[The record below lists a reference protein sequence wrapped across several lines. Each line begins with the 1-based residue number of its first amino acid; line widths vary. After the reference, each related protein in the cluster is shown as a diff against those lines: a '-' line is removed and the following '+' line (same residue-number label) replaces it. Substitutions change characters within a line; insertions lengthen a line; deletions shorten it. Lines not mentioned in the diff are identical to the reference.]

1 MNPIKIKFG
10 TDGWRAIIA
19 KEYTTDNVARVAY
32 ATALWLKERY
42 EEPKAV
48 LGHDCRF
55 GGPMFAEVT
64 AKVLCENGVKVFM
77 AEGYVSTPM
86 VSLGALK
93 YNAGVGVVLT
103 ASHNPPTYNGYKLK
117 AHFGGPMVPANITEV
132 ENLIPDE
139 MAIPSTSL
147 EEYKA
152 KGLIEVIDL
161 EGMYV
166 DHIEAAFDMDA
177 IRKSGINVG
186 YDAMY
191 GAGQSAMKRL
201 LPDATF
207 LHCDDN
213 PGFKGRAPEPIHK
226 NLLEFSDLIKNSG
239 NIHIGIA
246 NDGDADRIGVYDSKG
261 TFVDSHHVIL
271 LAIHYLHKI
280 KGLGG
285 KVVIAFSVT
294 DRVKRLCEAYG
305 LEVEVT
311 KIGFKYIG
319 GIMVDDDVLL
329 GGEESGGI
337 AVKGHIPERDGIW
350 MGLLLIELMAKTGKT
365 VEELIAEM
373 YALVGAFTFHR
384 DDLHIPNDT
393 KWAIM
398 QNCADG
404 KYDRF
409 GDRTVER
416 VENIDGFKFHLDGGD
431 WVMIRPSGTEPVLR
445 VYAEAGSPEAVRTL
459 LDTVHKVLKG

>member
-1 MNPIKIKFG
+1 MDPIKIKFG

-19 KEYTTDNVARVAY
+19 KEYTTDNVARVAV

-42 EEPKAV
+42 DAPKAV

-117 AHFGGPMVPANITEV
+117 ASFGGPMVPANIAEV
-132 ENLIPDE
+132 EELIPDE
-139 MAIPSTSL
+139 AVIPDTSL
-147 EEYKA
+147 EDYKSQ
-152 KGLIEVIDL
+152 GLLEIVDL
-161 EGMYV
+161 EEMYV
-166 DHIEAAFDMDA
+166 QDVEAAFDMEA
-177 IRKSGINVG
+177 IRNSGIKVG
-186 YDAMY
+186 YDAMF
-191 GAGQSAMKRL
+191 GAGQRAMQKL

-213 PGFKGRAPEPIHK
+213 PGFHGRAPEPIHK
-226 NLLEFSDLIKNSG
+226 NLLEFSELIKNSG
-239 NIHIGIA
+239 DIQIGIA

-261 TFVDSHHVIL
+261 NFVDSHHVIL
-271 LAIHYLHKI
+271 LAIYYLHKI
-280 KGLGG
+280 KGWDG

-294 DRVKRLCEAYG
+294 DRVKKLCEAYG
-305 LEVEVT
+305 LEVQVT
-311 KIGFKYIG
+311 QIGFKYIG
-319 GIMVDDDVLL
+319 GIMVEDDVLL

-350 MGLLLIELMAKTGKT
+350 MGLLLIELMAKTGKSL
-365 VEELIAEM
+365 EALILEI
-373 YALVGAFTFHR
+373 YEKVGAFTFER
-384 DDLHIPNDT
+384 DDLHISNEL
-393 KWAIM
+393 KWEIM
-398 QNCADG
+398 KNCEDG
-404 KYDRF
+404 KYERF
-409 GDRTVER
+409 GNRLVER
-416 VENIDGFKFHLDGGD
+416 VETIDGFKFHLDGGD

-445 VYAEAGSPEAVRTL
+445 VYAEAGSPTAVRIL
-459 LDTVHKVLKG
+459 LDTVHQSLKG